1 MQTIINVFSYINSLG
16 ASVMMPIILTIIGVV
31 LGAKFGKALRGGL
44 TVGIGFIG
52 LNLVTG
58 LMGENLAPAVQQMAQ
73 RFGLALSTVD
83 IGWPAASAI
92 AFGTTIG
99 LIIIPIGLIVN
110 IVMLLTNTTQTLD
123 VDIWNYW
130 HFAFTGSLIYS
141 LTGNFAYGVIAA
153 ILNMMIVMVIG
164 DYTAPKV
171 EETLGMPGVS
181 IPHGFTAAFVPIA
194 VVVDKIIDLI
204 PGVKNINVDIEKLQK
219 RFGVFG
225 EPMLVGTVLGIVI
238 AALAGNNVQSVLQI
252 GVTLGAVMVLIPKM
266 AALLM
271 EGLMPISDAAQ
282 EFVSSKFANR
292 GKIYIGLDSA
302 VGVGHPVCLT
312 VSLILVPLAVF
323 LAVILP
329 GNTVLPM
336 TDLSVLPYMFVLIV
350 PLVGGNGFRA
360 LITGIVCLVG
370 GLYISTNLAPS
381 ITAVAKSI
389 NFAIPK
395 GAATISSICD
405 GANPL
410 SWILVKAHSIG
421 AIGVIIAVAVAVG
434 LALMN
439 RKRIIK
445 EAKELRADA

>member
-1 MQTIINVFSYINSLG
+1 MQAIIDVFSYINQLG

-58 LMGENLAPAVQQMAQ
+58 LMGDNLAPAVQQMAQ
-73 RFGLALSTVD
+73 RFGLTLSTVD

-92 AFGTTIG
+92 AFGTT
-99 LIIIPIGLIVN
+99 IGLIVN

-130 HFAFTGSLIYS
+130 HFAFTGSLIYA

-153 ILNMMIVMVIG
+153 IINMVIVMVIG

-181 IPHGFTAAFVPIA
+181 LPHGFTAAFVPIA
-194 VVVDKIIDLI
+194 VVVDKVIDLI
-204 PGVKNINVDIEKLQK
+204 PGVKNINIDIEKLQK

-238 AALAGNNVQSVLQI
+238 AALAGNNLQSVLQI

-323 LAVILP
+323 LAVVLP

-370 GLYISTNLAPS
+370 GLYISTDLAPS

-421 AIGVIIAVAVAVG
+421 AVGVIAAVVIAVG

-445 EAKELRADA
+445 EAKELHADA